1 MEAAKG
7 TVSRPFIVAAVALA
21 FAGTSVGSVWMMS
34 LFGTSLPI
42 DTRAFSLHRTLQVDG
57 FLTMLIM
64 GVGYMIVPRF
74 RNCGLPSRKLA
85 YASFVIVAASIAFSI
100 MSAFAGNNLSIVA
113 SALRLAGVV
122 IFAATVFWMAR
133 TKPRLLALADYFAL
147 VSVSVLVALSA
158 SRAAGYAPADT
169 LAEVQAWLL
178 FPILMIFGVEYKT
191 MPSFLGFIR
200 PRKRLSRCTLVL
212 AGASGALGVAAAYSG
227 IAEIHTLFNVAFAA
241 CSALLSASL
250 YIFGGFDNSEIL
262 RLISGE
268 KKARY
273 TYTVMYARISFLF
286 LFVAISCSTLVS
298 LGGEW
303 SYVFYDLAI
312 HYAAIG
318 FVGIT
323 IALYLPLML
332 PPITGRQ
339 VHFAKFSRIPAT
351 LVVAALALRAAGD
364 VAIVDRMSA
373 LPGSIAFAVSGWIVV
388 AALAVFVV
396 MIHRS
401 MQRPRQNVTE
411 LR

>member
-273 TYTVMYARISFLF
+273 TYTVLYARISFLF
-286 LFVAISCSTLVS
+286 LFVAIACSTLVS

-303 SYVFYDLAI
+303 SYVFHDLAI

-388 AALAVFVV
+388 AVLAVFVV

>member
-273 TYTVMYARISFLF
+273 TYTVLYARISFLF
-286 LFVAISCSTLVS
+286 LFVAIACSTLVS

-303 SYVFYDLAI
+303 SYVFHDLAI